1 MELLQFNQSHR
12 SSQVSFNEIP
22 DIPRVQPILFNPE
35 DNLDL
40 YMKLYHQ
47 RHNRILVVDDEEFC
61 ISAIQ
66 VLLSQLGINIE
77 TQVDFCITGQE
88 AVNKVKQIYSMEMQ
102 YRLILTDF
110 NMPVMDGIKATYKI
124 REFLRDEKTLQ
135 SEDEHPMIVGI
146 TGHVH
151 QQFKA
156 EGI

>member
-12 SSQVSFNEIP
+12 SSQASFNEIP
-22 DIPRVQPILFNPE
+22 DIPRVLPILFNPE
-35 DNLDL
+35 DKLDL

-124 REFLRDEKTLQ
+124 REFLRDEKTL
-135 SEDEHPMIVGI
+135 SDDEHPMIVGI

-151 QQFKA
+151 
-156 EGI
+156 